1 MKINWP
7 WAKKAIRPAD
17 LALELLEQSASRAG
31 VRITWETALQA
42 STAMACSRVIAEGLA
57 QVPLKLYRAL
67 PGGGS
72 EPAREHPL
80 YNLIATAP
88 NGHTTSYE
96 WRETYGLHLAL
107 LNRSY
112 AYINRVGVGRAQS
125 IELLPLVPDNVRTE
139 LARGGGLRYFVR
151 FKDSDEFAE
160 VDQANILHFKGP
172 SWNALEGLDGVRL
185 AREAIGL
192 ALATEEHGARLFKNG
207 AMPGGLLT
215 TDAMLSKE
223 QSDQLKASWQEAQG
237 GLANAYKTAVLW
249 GGIKHQPRAMQNDQA
264 QWVEVRRFQVG
275 EVCRFF
281 RVLPIMVGEADKTAT
296 YASSEQMFLAHV
308 VHTMGPW
315 YVRIEQRLDLQLLT
329 EQERRDGYFFRHNL
343 AGLMRGSHEARA
355 NYYSKALGA
364 GGSPAW
370 MTQDEV
376 RALDELNPM
385 GGSAAQLPIA
395 TNVPAAATPTG
406 A

>member
-7 WAKKAIRPAD
+7 WAKKAVRPAD
-17 LALELLEQSASRAG
+17 LALELLERSASRAG
-31 VRITWETALQA
+31 VRVTWETVLQA
-42 STAMACSRVIAEGLA
+42 STAMACSRIIAEGLA
-57 QVPLKLYRAL
+57 QVPLKLYRSL
-67 PGGGS
+67 PNGGS
-72 EPAREHPL
+72 EPARGHTL
-80 YNLIATAP
+80 YNLVSVAP
-88 NGHTTSYE
+88 NPHTTAFE
-96 WRETYGLHLAL
+96 WRETAGLHLAL
-107 LNRSY
+107 GNRSY
-112 AYINRVGVGRAQS
+112 AYINRLAIGRERRF
-125 IELLPLVPDNVRTE
+125 ELLPIEPGRVRTV
-139 LARGGGLRYFVR
+139 AADGGGLRYFVR
-151 FKDSDEFAE
+151 FKDGAE
-160 VDQANILHFKGP
+160 ETEVPAENMLHFKGP
-172 SWNALEGLDGVRL
+172 SWDGLEGLDGIRL

-192 ALATEEHGARLFKNG
+192 SLATEEHGARMFSNG
-207 AMPGGLLT
+207 AIPGGILT
-215 TDAMLSKE
+215 TDSVLTKE
-223 QSDQLKASWQEAQG
+223 QSDALRESWQNAQG

-249 GGIKHQPRAMQNDQA
+249 GGMKWIPRAMQNDQA
-264 QWVEVRRFQVG
+264 QLVEMRRFQIG

-296 YASSEQMFLAHV
+296 YASSEQQFLAHV

-315 YVRIEQRLDLQLLT
+315 YTRVEQRLDLQLLT
-329 EQERRDGYFFRHNL
+329 EDEREEGYFFRHNL

-355 NYYSKALGA
+355 NYYSKALGS
-364 GGSPAW
+364 GGAPAW

>member
-1 MKINWP
+1 MNFSWP
-7 WAKKAIRPAD
+7 WAKKAVRPAD
-17 LALELLEQSASRAG
+17 LALEILETLASKAG
-31 VRITWETALQA
+31 VRVTWETALQA
-42 STAMACSRVIAEGLA
+42 SSAMACSRVIAEGLA

-67 PGGGS
+67 PNGGS
-72 EPAREHPL
+72 EPARDHPL
-80 YNLIATAP
+80 YNVIASAP
-88 NGHTTSYE
+88 NSNTTSYE

-112 AYINRVGVGRAQS
+112 AYINRLSLGRES
-125 IELLPLVPDNVRTE
+125 RIELLPLVPDNVRTE
-139 LARGGGLRYFVR
+139 PASSGGLRYYVR
-151 FKDSDEFAE
+151 FGAGADFKE
-160 VDQANILHFKGP
+160 VDAANMLHFKGP

-207 AMPGGLLT
+207 AMPGGILT
-215 TDAMLSKE
+215 TDSSLNKE
-223 QSDQLKASWQEAQG
+223 QSDALKASWQEAQG

-249 GGIKHQPRAMQNDQA
+249 GGMKYQPRAMQNDQA
-264 QWVEVRRFQVG
+264 QWVEVRRFQVS

-281 RVLPIMVGEADKTAT
+281 RVLPIMVGEADKTST

-315 YVRIEQRLDLQLLT
+315 YVRIEQRLDLTLLT
-329 EQERRDGYFFRHNL
+329 AEERAAGYFFRHNT
-343 AGLMRGSHEARA
+343 AGLMRSSHEARS

-385 GGSAAQLPIA
+385 GGSAAQLPVA
-395 TNVPAAATPTG
+395 TNVPAAKQGDTE
-406 A
+406 

>member
-1 MKINWP
+1 M
-7 WAKKAIRPAD
+7 
-17 LALELLEQSASRAG
+17 LELLGQAASKSG
-31 VRITWETALQA
+31 VRVTWETALQA

-57 QVPLKLYRAL
+57 QVPLKLYRAR

-72 EPAREHPL
+72 EPVREHPL
-80 YNLIATAP
+80 YNLIASAP
-88 NGHTTSYE
+88 NQWTTSYE

-107 LNRSY
+107 LNNSY
-112 AYINRVGVGRAQS
+112 AYINRVGAGRAQS

-139 LARGGGLRYFVR
+139 LASGGGLRYFAR
-151 FKDSDEFAE
+151 FKDGSAE
-160 VDQANILHFKGP
+160 IEVPAENMLHFKGP
-172 SWNALEGLDGVRL
+172 SWNALQGLDGVRL

-192 ALATEEHGARLFKNG
+192 ALATEEHGGRMFSNG
-207 AMPGGLLT
+207 AILGGILT
-215 TDAMLSKE
+215 TDATLDKT
-223 QSDQLKASWQEAQG
+223 QSDALRESWQNAQS
-237 GLANAYKTAVLW
+237 GLKNAYKTAVLW
-249 GGIKHQPRAMQNDQA
+249 GGMKWQPRGMQNDQA

-329 EQERRDGYFFRHNL
+329 EQERKDGYFFRHNL

-376 RALDELNPM
+376 RALDELNPL
-385 GGSAAQLPIA
+385 GGSAANLPIP
-395 TNVPAAATPTG
+395 TNVGGSKPATQGDSNVAE
-406 A
+406 

>member
-1 MKINWP
+1 MNFAWP
-7 WAKKAIRPAD
+7 WAKKAVRPAD
-17 LALELLEQSASRAG
+17 LALELLEMSASKAG
-31 VRITWETALQA
+31 VRVTWETALQA

-80 YNLIATAP
+80 YNLISSAP
-88 NGHTTSYE
+88 NSYTTSYE

-112 AYINRVGVGRAQS
+112 AYINRVSAGRAS
-125 IELLPLVPDNVRTE
+125 RIELLPLIPDNVRTE
-139 LARGGGLRYFVR
+139 LAVGGGLRYYVR
-151 FKDSDEFAE
+151 FKDGGEFNE
-160 VDQANILHFKGP
+160 VDSANILHFKGP

-207 AMPGGLLT
+207 AMLGGILTTENNLT
-215 TDAMLSKE
+215 TDQAKSLRESWE
-223 QSDQLKASWQEAQG
+223 AVQS

-249 GGIKHQPRAMQNDQA
+249 GGMKYQPRAMQNDQA

-281 RVLPIMVGEADKTAT
+281 RVLPIMVGEAEKTAT

-355 NYYSKALGA
+355 NYYSKALGS

-370 MTQDEV
+370 MTPDEV
-376 RALDELNPM
+376 RALDDLNPL
-385 GGSAAQLPIA
+385 GGVAAQLPVA